1 MQLVEDDPLQPLEE
15 RTRLAMGEKQ
25 RKLLGRGQK
34 DVGGPLDLPGTL
46 VAGRIAGPRLDP
58 DRQFHLPD
66 GRLEIAG
73 NVDRERLQGRDVEGV
88 EAIASGLPF
97 GQLRKLDKARQEAG
111 ERLSRAGRRD
121 EEDGTSARPPF
132 PARRSGA
139 RAASSRGFRTSGGN
153 ARAVEPLT
161 LSARPEDR
169 T

>member
-73 NVDRERLQGRDVEGV
+73 DVDRERLQGRDVEGV

-111 ERLSRAGRRD
+111 ERLSRTGRRD
-121 EEDGTSARPPF
+121 EEDGTSRGRLFQQGDLVLARL
-132 PARRSGA
+132 PA
-139 RAASSRGFRTSGGN
+139 AAFEP
-153 ARAVEPLT
+153 AVET
-161 LSARPEDR
+161 LGQSNR
-169 T
+169 